1 MPSWRKTKYTAD
13 EIRKIQVLI
22 SQLDV
27 LSFSTPLRGH
37 GREGDD
43 DLELCETIV
52 DISPSPQEIVEEKD
66 KNEFLINAVKKCLKP
81 REEMVILKLY
91 GLEDGQRKTLQ
102 EVGDI
107 YGVSRERIR
116 QIESAA
122 LRKLRVYIC
131 TKKKIEHMG
140 DV

>member
-13 EIRKIQVLI
+13 EIRKIQILI
-22 SQLDV
+22 SQLDI
-27 LSFSTPLRGH
+27 LPFSMPLVGH

-43 DLELCETIV
+43 FELGETIV
-52 DISPSPQEIVEEKD
+52 DISPSPQDIVEEKD
-66 KNEFLINAVKKCLKP
+66 KNEFLMNAVKKCLKP

-102 EVGDI
+102 EVGNI

-116 QIESAA
+116 QIKSSA
-122 LRKLRVYIC
+122 LRKLRAYIC

>member
-13 EIRKIQVLI
+13 EIRKIQILI
-22 SQLDV
+22 SQLDI
-27 LSFSTPLRGH
+27 LPFSMPLVGH

-43 DLELCETIV
+43 LELGETIV
-52 DISPSPQEIVEEKD
+52 DISPSPQDIVEEKD
-66 KNEFLINAVKKCLKP
+66 KNEFLMNAVKKCLKP

-102 EVGDI
+102 EVGNI

-116 QIESAA
+116 QIKSSA
-122 LRKLRVYIC
+122 LRKLRAYIC